1 MLDYPLNLSGAKHL
15 KVNNRVQTMENET
28 FENPANQS
36 SFDSSTECLDNCE
49 FHNHQAQ
56 INDFTSSNKR
66 NRDNHIKSV
75 DMEEK
80 KEFQSFKKLKATAQ
94 QINYNSCSDK
104 EDCSQLDCS
113 QQSET
118 DLQLRQVD
126 DPDFDQLAIGYN
138 NSLTEHFIISE
149 KLLHEYQLDHDEN
162 ASSFRLS
169 SNELSFLL
177 ETLENN
183 CESLSELSSIEDNE
197 MNMQGAIS
205 GEHEPDETE
214 ILRKTVEELNDTNSS
229 FNLVPLELQAE
240 QKKSSMNVTDL
251 HELHNFK
258 IELDTSKL
266 MKFGALFPK
275 EDTASCYL

>member
-15 KVNNRVQTMENET
+15 KANNKVQTMENET

-36 SFDSSTECLDNCE
+36 SFDSLTESLDICE

-56 INDFTSSNKR
+56 INDFTPSTKR
-66 NRDNHIKSV
+66 NRDNHIKSI
-75 DMEEK
+75 DMEEKK

-94 QINYNSCSDK
+94 QINDE
-104 EDCSQLDCS
+104 EDCSE
-113 QQSET
+113 QQSEI

-149 KLLHEYQLDHDEN
+149 KLQQEYQLDHDEN
-162 ASSFRLS
+162 GSSFRLS

-177 ETLENN
+177 ETLQNN
-183 CESLSELSSIEDNE
+183 CESLTELSSLDEYEMDIQNTINDRHED
-197 MNMQGAIS
+197 
-205 GEHEPDETE
+205 PDVAET
-214 ILRKTVEELNDTNSS
+214 LRRTVEELNETNSS
-229 FNLVPLELQAE
+229 FNLVPLE
-240 QKKSSMNVTDL
+240 QKKSSINVTDL

-266 MKFGALFPK
+266 MKFSALFPK
-275 EDTASCYL
+275 EETASCYL